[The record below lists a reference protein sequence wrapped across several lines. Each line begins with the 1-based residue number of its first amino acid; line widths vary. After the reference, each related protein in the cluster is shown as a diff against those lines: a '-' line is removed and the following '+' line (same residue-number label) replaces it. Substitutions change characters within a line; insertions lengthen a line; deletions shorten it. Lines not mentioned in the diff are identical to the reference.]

1 MSFSKWRTR
10 TACVVSKRRAASAWQ
25 RRTLPA
31 PRLPRELPT
40 ARMKTA
46 AITTTTTTSW
56 HPRNVGSDGPSLLL
70 QPLEVLLLLLL
81 LLLRPPLLPPR

>member
-10 TACVVSKRRAASAWQ
+10 TACVVSKSRAASVWQ

-46 AITTTTTTSW
+46 AITTATTSW
-56 HPRNVGSDGPSLLL
+56 RPRNVGSHRPSLLL

-81 LLLRPPLLPPR
+81 LLLRPLLLPPR